1 MKTIRQITWSLTAL
15 LLVLLVACQPEEP
28 SLEVMGSTSFDL
40 ESEGGSC
47 SVSLTTNYAWDAQAS
62 DPWIHVS
69 PTSGEKGSA
78 TLTILAD
85 ANDTGKARS
94 GAVTVNCQTLR
105 QTIKISQKANLAQSL
120 LIRHDNS
127 SFSIPVLTGSGIQG
141 KVNWGDG
148 AEESYASSLQHTY
161 SSAGSHLVTLQFNG
175 ATGFELKSIAGVSE
189 IAMKF

>member
-1 MKTIRQITWSLTAL
+1 MKTIRLITWSLTTL

-28 SLEVMGSTSFDL
+28 SLELAGSTSFNL
-40 ESEGGSC
+40 EPEGGSC
-47 SVSLTTNYAWDAQAS
+47 DVGLTTNYAWEAQAS

-69 PTSGEKGSA
+69 PASGEKGSV
-78 TLTILAD
+78 TITIRAD
-85 ANDTGKARS
+85 ANDSGKVRS
-94 GAVTVNCQTLR
+94 GAVTVTCQSIR

-120 LIRHDNS
+120 VVRHDNS
-127 SFSIPVLTGSGIQG
+127 TFSIPVLTGSGIQG

-148 AEESYASSLQHTY
+148 AEENYASSLQHTY
-161 SSAGSHLVTLQFNG
+161 SSVGSHTVTLQFNG